1 MYFGISIV
9 YSYRKLFIFICVLGL
24 DFVDFLFM
32 GKLINR
38 CLNCDDV
45 MFVDVIYIDVMEFV
59 VMKGKL
65 IIVWNLIYV
74 VLYKFVFGWIYF
86 LY

>member
-1 MYFGISIV
+1 M
-9 YSYRKLFIFICVLGL
+9 

-65 IIVWNLIYV
+65 IIV
-74 VLYKFVFGWIYF
+74 
-86 LY
+86 